1 MPIDFEKL
9 GCNSWT
15 FLYQSDTTTDPLL
28 PSGYDSSSRL
38 NSSMDKNGPVLPS
51 GRMSP
56 PPSYDEV
63 VFNVGETKKNI
74 NDNLSSYGIEF

>member
-1 MPIDFEKL
+1 
-9 GCNSWT
+9 
-15 FLYQSDTTTDPLL
+15 
-28 PSGYDSSSRL
+28 
-38 NSSMDKNGPVLPS
+38 MDKNGPGLPS

-74 NDNLSSYGIEF
+74 NDNLSSYGIEFKRIIYYSNELDIVYRT

>member
-1 MPIDFEKL
+1 M
-9 GCNSWT
+9 
-15 FLYQSDTTTDPLL
+15 L

-38 NSSMDKNGPVLPS
+38 DPSINKNGPGLPH

-63 VFNVGETKKNI
+63 VFNVGNIDKTKKSI
-74 NDNLSSYGIEF
+74 NDNLDSSGNKNNVINIHPNEFKSLSSKAY